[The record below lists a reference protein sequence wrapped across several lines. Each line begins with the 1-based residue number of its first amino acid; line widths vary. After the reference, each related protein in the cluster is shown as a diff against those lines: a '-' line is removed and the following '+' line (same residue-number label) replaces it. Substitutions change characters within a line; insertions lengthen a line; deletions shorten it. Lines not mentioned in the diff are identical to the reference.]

1 MTADDV
7 QGTQSVNVFLCHHP
21 RQSAFRFGLL
31 THPLL
36 WSGFALELGLI
47 LLIVYTKWGNA
58 LFGTALLP
66 GA

>member
-1 MTADDV
+1 M
-7 QGTQSVNVFLCHHP
+7 FLCHHP